1 MRLED
6 FLAQNLQTK
15 SFQKGIKIFTKG
27 DQADLAYFIIEGR
40 IEIFEEYNSEET
52 LVAILGPGDILG
64 EMALLR
70 FDEYT
75 LSSRAAEDT
84 KVHVIT
90 PDFLHE
96 EVQKSSPLVKAILSI
111 LIDRLH
117 DANETLINLEKVARF

>member
-15 SFQKGIKIFTKG
+15 NFQKGTKIFTKG
-27 DQADLAYFIIEGR
+27 DQADLAYFVIEGR
-40 IEIFEEYNSEET
+40 IEVFEEYNGEEA
-52 LVAILGPGDILG
+52 LVATLGPGDILG

-70 FDEYT
+70 FDKYT
-75 LSSRAAEDT
+75 LSSRAAEDA

-90 PDFLHE
+90 PGVLHDE
-96 EVQKSSPLVKAILSI
+96 IQKSSPLVQAILGI

-117 DANETLINLEKVARF
+117 DANETLINLEKVAQF